1 MHVTRLCVCPVGTRI
16 VAVRLSIHISSEH
29 IESARIS
36 RRHKQIHSS
45 AVHTNMQCA
54 NCASHAAAG
63 VRVIS
68 IYGSAHFHIWK
79 KRASRRVSA
88 HRFSRDMTRT
98 CPYAMLLCVYTQ
110 HSTAPHFLIWK
121 KCALHPL
128 GHTHTSH
135 CIGTA
140 QHTTSLCM
148 SHAHTLHVLSHVHLP
163 IVCTQHT
170 VCTACG
176 YAHDIASRRLWVYMY
191 CRRVRTSRYS
201 SSF

>member
-1 MHVTRLCVCPVGTRI
+1 
-16 VAVRLSIHISSEH
+16 
-29 IESARIS
+29 
-36 RRHKQIHSS
+36 
-45 AVHTNMQCA
+45 MQCA

-140 QHTTSLCM
+140 QH
-148 SHAHTLHVLSHVHLP
+148 
-163 IVCTQHT
+163 
-170 VCTACG
+170 CTAQHHVTMHVARTYTTCTIPCALTDCM
-176 YAHDIASRRLWVYMY
+176 YSTHSMYSMRICTRHRIAQIMGIYVL
-191 CRRVRTSRYS
+191 
-201 SSF
+201 